1 MWLIIYP
8 SVLLQGPGLPFP
20 LSSPAV
26 DTEFSAPGSFLSP
39 VPLSLL
45 LFVRQLSLAP
55 KKGQGVNTPRGSFP
69 GVCGERPR
77 TFHMVSLW
85 ISSRTAL
92 SPTPAGD
99 PVINLSSVYSLPCLT
114 FPVYQ
119 LWLLGSALNTAT
131 PKSLSQVWRAQSQ
144 SIRLYT

>member
-26 DTEFSAPGSFLSP
+26 DTEFPAPGSFLWCLC
-39 VPLSLL
+39 LSCF
-45 LFVRQLSLAP
+45 FVRQLSLAP

-77 TFHMVSLW
+77 TFHVVSLW

-92 SPTPAGD
+92 PPTPAGD

-119 LWLLGSALNTAT
+119 LRLLGSALNTAT

-144 SIRLYT
+144 SIRLYA